1 MTISRGIYLC
11 LELLTWIPHHSTY
24 LSYRICEVFWSG
36 LCVCV
41 CVSVVQDT
49 ISRCMWANKHS
60 EERHSPCP
68 QRVTQ
73 SGGEEECVCKRCF
86 RRTDLQEL
94 WPHRGTVLCLFLRF
108 SLESLKVTCT
118 PPFLQ
123 STQKDLLK
131 NKQTNKKWT
140 TGFSLGSHSCK

>member
-1 MTISRGIYLC
+1 MPVAAPGEPMRTLQINEAGSNRRG
-11 LELLTWIPHHSTY
+11 
-24 LSYRICEVFWSG
+24 EVERWM
-36 LCVCV
+36 
-41 CVSVVQDT
+41 SVVQDT

-118 PPFLQ
+118 SPFLQ